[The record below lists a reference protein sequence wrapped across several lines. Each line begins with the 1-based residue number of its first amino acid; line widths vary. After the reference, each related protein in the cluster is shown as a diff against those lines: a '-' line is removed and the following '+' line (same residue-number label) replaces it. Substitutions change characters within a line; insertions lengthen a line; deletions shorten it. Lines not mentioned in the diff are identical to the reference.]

1 MKKNKYNKI
10 YFREAWGDWFHTPT
24 DEEIKNANRVQKA
37 LDASKANQDFDN
49 LALSM
54 TDTGYKGPSPAP
66 LKLPAGYS
74 TYGKTTV
81 KGEEPIKFSFKRGE
95 KMSDE
100 DFLFGGNSA
109 KKAADAAYKKAVST
123 RIGKHLSKND
133 LDAIDAT
140 DTTGLTPEFYK
151 KSLPKKVDP
160 PRTNERLN
168 AKLVDTNNIKVDDT
182 AKVDNAAKA
191 AGSTQV
197 VSVVQEG
204 PKNAADAVRYA
215 EASGDKATIDAA
227 KEVQKNI
234 DTPQATANATDAK
247 QAVEET
253 KEKALGPIESLWAK
267 FKNTSFYKTIEGWI
281 TSITEFFSRK
291 IGSTNITYGT
301 AALWTILTA
310 IAAYIIY
317 KIAKYLYR
325 KFKANKRK
333 KLSEA
338 SKTYWYLKNHT
349 NLSETK
355 CCKIARYVYTR

>member
-37 LDASKANQDFDN
+37 LDASKTSQDFDN

-54 TDTGYKGPSPAP
+54 ADTGYKGSGPSSI
-66 LKLPAGYS
+66 KLPGYS

-81 KGEEPIKFSFKRGE
+81 KAKEPMKFSFKRG
-95 KMSDE
+95 KKISDE
-100 DFLFGGNSA
+100 DYLFGGDSA
-109 KKAADAAYKKAVST
+109 KKAADAAYKKAVSNRT
-123 RIGKHLSKND
+123 GEHLSKND
-133 LDAIDAT
+133 LGAIDAT

-151 KSLPKKVDP
+151 KSLSKKVDP

-191 AGSTQV
+191 AGQATGSTQV

-234 DTPQATANATDAK
+234 DTPQATTNATDAK

-291 IGSTNITYGT
+291 
-301 AALWTILTA
+301 
-310 IAAYIIY
+310 
-317 KIAKYLYR
+317 
-325 KFKANKRK
+325 
-333 KLSEA
+333 
-338 SKTYWYLKNHT
+338 
-349 NLSETK
+349 
-355 CCKIARYVYTR
+355 V